1 MIMSEKSI
9 DAFIQSD
16 KSGHLK
22 RSGEALR
29 QHARETGGYSGQ
41 ERRDYFFGIMEMF
54 PMMFLGHYYGW
65 LIGQEPHTYMEE
77 FVPAQQKKYEAMI
90 RSLLETLCG
99 DGPEL
104 ESAWPVLLGAY
115 LASVPA
121 ELLRSLVRWGFGKVE
136 LERTEAFLTRE
147 CAKELP
153 QLLFRAAQ
161 CRNAAQRE
169 ELVFWLGT
177 EYPFEL
183 VARFH
188 RAVME

>member
-1 MIMSEKSI
+1 MNGKKIE
-9 DAFIQSD
+9 AFIRAD
-16 KSGHLK
+16 KPGHLE

-29 QHARETGGYSGQ
+29 QYAQETDGCSEQ

-54 PMMFLGHYYGW
+54 PLMFLGHYYSW
-65 LIGQEPHTYMEE
+65 LTDREPTAYMET
-77 FVPAQQKKYEAMI
+77 FVPAQQEKYEGMI

-136 LERTEAFLTRE
+136 LERTEAFLTQE

-161 CRNAAQRE
+161 CRSAAQRE